1 MTTLNHYVTN
11 SLTAYGLYYIVLNIH
26 SNVKTQGVKK
36 HDFQRMVFIPP
47 VVIKQKNR
55 HNKNPG

>member
-47 VVIKQKNR
+47 VVIKQK
-55 HNKNPG
+55 KQT